1 HKFISDNWTFENLIL
16 EHVLIPR
23 YAFVPIPIEDQD
35 CAQRK
40 ALASAFPAELGLRA
54 QALDLPYRKDPK
66 ARAAMLRVTRP
77 SKRKR
82 KKPEDPAARERDL
95 ALLLERCKCDVET
108 TRACY
113 NHPRLRPL
121 PPEERRLLLTDWT
134 INARGICANT
144 PFLEAADALAH
155 KELANINA
163 RVSVLTGDAIISIN
177 QAERIRELVNAHGHK
192 MTTLNKRAVATVLAH
207 HPDDFTRAILTLRQR
222 GAFASTLKFGKLLRY
237 ASPFDRRIRHALR
250 FNGAGPGRWTSP
262 GAQLQNLPR
271 NDAEFPASLL
281 DAIAT
286 DNRTELERY
295 GDLLK
300 VLSQLSRASLCAT
313 ADHELLCEDLST
325 IESRGTAWFAGE
337 NWKLTNFK

>member
-1 HKFISDNWTFENLIL
+1 
-16 EHVLIPR
+16 
-23 YAFVPIPIEDQD
+23 
-35 CAQRK
+35 
-40 ALASAFPAELGLRA
+40 
-54 QALDLPYRKDPK
+54 
-66 ARAAMLRVTRP
+66 
-77 SKRKR
+77 
-82 KKPEDPAARERDL
+82 
-95 ALLLERCKCDVET
+95 
-108 TRACY
+108 
-113 NHPRLRPL
+113 
-121 PPEERRLLLTDWT
+121 
-134 INARGICANT
+134 
-144 PFLEAADALAH
+144 
-155 KELANINA
+155 
-163 RVSVLTGDAIISIN
+163 
-177 QAERIRELVNAHGHK
+177 AERIRELVNAHGHK

-337 NWKLTNFK
+337 NWKLTNFKRYDETGDKNLDLYRVLAHFILQKNTAVADIGASDRQLGKCSELAFGFGGAIGAWKKIVGNDGRTDAEILAIVQAWRSKHPATRALWRRLVTAARTAIHGQRAVE